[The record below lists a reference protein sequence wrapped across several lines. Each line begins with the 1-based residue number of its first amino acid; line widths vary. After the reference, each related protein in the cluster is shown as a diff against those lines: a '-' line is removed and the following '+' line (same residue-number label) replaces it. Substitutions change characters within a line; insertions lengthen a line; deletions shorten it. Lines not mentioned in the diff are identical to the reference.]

1 MKSFKHILQLL
12 SNYKA
17 YVVLNLIFNAIAI
30 VFSLVSLTMVGP
42 FLGILFDKIEIVKTA
57 PELAFNVESVVQY
70 FNYKLANVIDQSGK
84 TKGLLFICL
93 LVAVVFAV
101 KNIFRYLALFIMA
114 PIRNGVIKDLRNK
127 IYKRILSLPLSYFSE
142 KRKGDLLTRNS
153 VDVVEV
159 EWGVLGTL
167 EAFFKE
173 PLTIVLY
180 LIALFYISPKL
191 TLTVL
196 LVLPLTG
203 LLIGYIGKSLKRASL
218 RAQDKQ
224 SDLLSILEESIG
236 GLRII
241 KSFNSEKKL
250 GGKFEDKNVEHKN
263 MMNAV
268 LRRKDMAS
276 PLTEIL
282 AIMVVVFVLYFGGRM
297 VLGGDAQLS
306 AESFI
311 TFMLIFSQIISP
323 AKAFT
328 ASYYRIIK
336 GMASMERIEEI
347 IDEPIK
353 IKEAANAIDLREF
366 SDSIEYKNLSYAY
379 DDQLDKRVLKDV
391 NCKIHKGSTVA
402 LVGPS
407 GAGKST
413 FVDLIPRFFDPKEGS
428 VFIDGIDLKAVKLS
442 SLRDKVAVVSQEAIL
457 FNDSI
462 ANNISMGLENATQSQ
477 IEEAAKMANAHDFI
491 SKMDRGYQSNIGD
504 RGNKLSGG
512 EKQRITIARA
522 ILKNAPILILDEATS
537 SLDAESER
545 LVQDALSKLMQ
556 NRTSIVIAHRLSTI
570 QHADEI
576 WVMQNGRIV
585 EQGNHHSLIQSD
597 SLYKKL
603 AALQGL

>member
-328 ASYYRIIK
+328 ASYYRIVK